1 MSDARDLFIIL
12 SIAPFIVVI
21 PNFYYYYYYLQL
33 SQDGQTPTDRRSST
47 PGGVDVDEDED
58 GASRSASKTPPPPKE
73 GGVRVS
79 VTSPP
84 GLLSSPAVGSVISPF
99 GSPSTWISEDQHGA
113 TADTSNVRI
122 NGDHVTQVRVDALVL
137 ESHHPVAAAASA
149 VPAEE
154 DRDQSELVVSP
165 RGSGSK
171 DHVTAVQVEH
181 TTSISQPP

>member
-1 MSDARDLFIIL
+1 MLFI
-12 SIAPFIVVI
+12 
-21 PNFYYYYYYLQL
+21 YLYFFQL
-33 SQDGQTPTDRRSST
+33 SQDEQTSNDRRSST
-47 PGGVDVDEDED
+47 PGGADVDEDED

-99 GSPSTWISEDQHGA
+99 GSPSTWISEDHGA
-113 TADTSNVRI
+113 TADKSNVRI

-137 ESHHPVAAAASA
+137 ESHHPVAAAAAA

-154 DRDQSELVVSP
+154 DRDQSELVVNP
-165 RGSGSK
+165 RSSGSK

>member
-1 MSDARDLFIIL
+1 MRSPKFYLFI
-12 SIAPFIVVI
+12 
-21 PNFYYYYYYLQL
+21 YTQL
-33 SQDGQTPTDRRSST
+33 SQDEQTSNDRRS
-47 PGGVDVDEDED
+47 PGGADVDEDED
-58 GASRSASKTPPPPKE
+58 GASRSASKTPPPPPKE

-99 GSPSTWISEDQHGA
+99 GSPSTWISEDHGA
-113 TADTSNVRI
+113 TADKSNVRI

-137 ESHHPVAAAASA
+137 ESHHPVAAVAAAA

-154 DRDQSELVVSP
+154 DRDQSELVVNP
-165 RGSGSK
+165 RSK